1 MWLCNSL
8 RSTGSLIRS
17 AIPTF
22 TQQFL
27 SRSALALILF
37 RDLSCFDNISREE
50 LHKELKHVNIARIL
64 DAIVC
69 QLNGIAIVKEGDSW
83 IWDMTFECTTGSNAP
98 TRSTSSLECQNQ
110 TQDYI
115 YLPQIT
121 SKKYNMAVFIK
132 NTRYVCDGVFAP
144 VSMYYVCLMMN
155 EV

>member
-1 MWLCNSL
+1 MITLD
-8 RSTGSLIRS
+8 G
-17 AIPTF
+17 
-22 TQQFL
+22 
-27 SRSALALILF
+27 
-37 RDLSCFDNISREE
+37 
-50 LHKELKHVNIARIL
+50 LHKELNIARIL

-69 QLNGIAIVKEGDSW
+69 QLNDIAIIKEGDSW
-83 IWDMTFECTTGSNAP
+83 MVDVTLECASGSNAP
-98 TRSTSSLECQNQ
+98 AQSTSSLECQNQ